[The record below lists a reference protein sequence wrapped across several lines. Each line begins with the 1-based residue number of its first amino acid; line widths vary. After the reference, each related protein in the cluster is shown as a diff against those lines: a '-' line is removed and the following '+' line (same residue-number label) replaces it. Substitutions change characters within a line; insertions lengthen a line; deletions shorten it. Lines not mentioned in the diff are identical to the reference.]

1 MKPAPFDYVAP
12 RTLDEAL
19 SLLAEGGEEIAVLAG
34 GQSHVPLLN
43 LRVSRPRLVLDINRI
58 PDIAAVEEHEG
69 HVRIGALARLA
80 ALERTDGLPPV
91 LRQALTQVGHPQIRN
106 RTTIGGNLAHA
117 DPASELPAVVLALD
131 GEIVLASQRGE
142 RVVPAAEFFL
152 GPFTTARRPDE
163 LVTEVRLVSDAGD
176 GAFVEFARRSG
187 DFALVGACVTRVGG
201 DVRISLC
208 GATPAPVR
216 ARGAELALAAG
227 ESAEN
232 VGATAAQEVE
242 PWDDVHATAAYRRHI
257 AATLVRRAVEAI
269 AA

>member
-1 MKPAPFDYVAP
+1 MAAE
-12 RTLDEAL
+12 RTY
-19 SLLAEGGEEIAVLAG
+19 
-34 GQSHVPLLN
+34 
-43 LRVSRPRLVLDINRI
+43 
-58 PDIAAVEEHEG
+58 AAVG
-69 HVRIGALARLA
+69 VGKSFS
-80 ALERTDGLPPV
+80 GVSV
-91 LRQALTQVGHPQIRN
+91 LRDIHF
-106 RTTIGGNLAHA
+106 
-117 DPASELPAVVLALD
+117 EL
-131 GEIVLASQRGE
+131 
-142 RVVPAAEFFL
+142 
-152 GPFTTARRPDE
+152 
-163 LVTEVRLVSDAGD
+163 
-176 GAFVEFARRSG
+176 RSG

-257 AATLVRRAVEAI
+257 AATLVRRAVEAM